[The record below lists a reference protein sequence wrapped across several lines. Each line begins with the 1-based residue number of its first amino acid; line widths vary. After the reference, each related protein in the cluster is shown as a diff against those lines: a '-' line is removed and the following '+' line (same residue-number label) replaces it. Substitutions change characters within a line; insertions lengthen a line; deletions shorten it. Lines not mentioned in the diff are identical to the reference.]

1 MTSDATLKQ
10 ITMGSEVFT
19 QLVDAHYASLYR
31 FALSLARNSADAGD
45 LVQQTFF
52 IWATKG
58 HGLREAA
65 KAKSWLFTT
74 LYREF
79 LRGRRRDA
87 RATSLEDLPPGESD
101 VAAEEVDR
109 ATRLD
114 AAAVV
119 TALQSVDE
127 VFRAPLT
134 LFYLEDLSYMEIAD
148 ALEVPIGTV
157 MSRLSRG
164 KMQLR
169 AALVQEETNAKAK
182 VVPFSSAA
190 GRKQS

>member
-1 MTSDATLKQ
+1 MSNEA
-10 ITMGSEVFT
+10 FT
-19 QLVDAHYASLYR
+19 QLVDAHYTALYR
-31 FALSLARNSADAGD
+31 FALSLARNGADAGD

-58 HGLREAA
+58 ESLRDAA

-87 RATSLEDLPPGESD
+87 RATSIEDLPPAEQD
-101 VAAEEVDR
+101 IAAEEIDR
-109 ATRLD
+109 VARLD
-114 AAAVV
+114 AGTVM

-134 LFYLEDLSYMEIAD
+134 LFYLEELSYHQIAET
-148 ALEVPIGTV
+148 LGVPIGTV

-164 KMQLR
+164 KAQLR
-169 AALVQEETNAKAK
+169 AELAREEREAGAK
-182 VVPFSSAA
+182 VVAFAA
-190 GRKQS
+190 KGAQS